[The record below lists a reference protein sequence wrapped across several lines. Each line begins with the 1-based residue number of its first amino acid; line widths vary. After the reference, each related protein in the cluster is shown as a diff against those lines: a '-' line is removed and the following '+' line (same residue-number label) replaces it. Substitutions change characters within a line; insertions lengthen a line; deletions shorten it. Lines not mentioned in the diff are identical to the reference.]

1 MDEHNVWMDGWKHH
15 PYVCALHPGPEVIFV
30 LGLEL
35 AYATCKS
42 IELPDGIHWVSVGL
56 LTLEL
61 GLRA

>member
-1 MDEHNVWMDGWKHH
+1 MNTIYGWVDGSIIHM
-15 PYVCALHPGPEVIFV
+15 FV
-30 LGLEL
+30 LCSPVPKVMFVLALVL

-42 IELPDGIHWVSVGL
+42 VELPDGIHWVSVGL